1 MQHEVCR
8 MHHEAIVPCN
18 TRCVACI
25 TRQLSHATRGDCRMQ
40 HGAIV
45 PCNARFVACNT
56 RQLSHAT
63 RSDCRYITGNCNGV
77 GLFTR
82 VNPCF
87 LT

>member
-18 TRCVACI
+18 TER
-25 TRQLSHATRGDCRMQ
+25 LSHATRSDCPMQ